1 MELSDL
7 EHIQEAGL
15 TAEAERRDLVM
26 QLAQQEGSFCQ
37 MCSHSRQTSSRG
49 HFLA

>member
-26 QLAQQEGSFCQ
+26 QLAQQEGASCKL
-37 MCSHSRQTSSRG
+37 SSQP
-49 HFLA
+49 